1 MSQCDLSRPCAATG
15 GFTLKLA
22 ARLACAM
29 LVAASSFLFSEAHA
43 KPSMDVGEA
52 ASPSHNG
59 ARSINKSS
67 SFSSRHDCS
76 ETSFI
81 VELLDCPAIGNTQTF
96 VPTGEEFV
104 GAASTYNPHDPR
116 DKFAGSGRT
125 STGEL
130 YDGANWTAAIRT
142 DLRWYFNGVR
152 YGRNYKPVFALVEGA
167 GKKVIVRINDVGPLR
182 PGRIIDLNARTMHY
196 FDPTLKAGLIQDVK
210 VTPLFADDLAVGPV
224 EPAQKIL
231 AGDFENFFS
240 APDLLRDFDDHTQL
254 RPLLFLR

>member
-1 MSQCDLSRPCAATG
+1 
-15 GFTLKLA
+15 
-22 ARLACAM
+22 M
-29 LVAASSFLFSEAHA
+29 LVAASFFLFSEAQA
-43 KPSMDVGEA
+43 KPTMDVGES
-52 ASPSHNG
+52 ASPSLSG

-76 ETSFI
+76 QTSFI

-96 VPTGEEFV
+96 VPAGEEFV

-116 DKFAGSGRT
+116 DKTAGGGRT

-142 DLRWYFNGVR
+142 DIRWYFGGVR
-152 YGRNYKPVFALVEGA
+152 YGRNYQPVFALVEGA
-167 GKKVIVRINDVGPLR
+167 GKKAIVRINDVGPLR
-182 PGRIIDLNARTMHY
+182 PGRVIDLNVRTMQY
-196 FDPTLKAGLIQDVK
+196 FDPTMKLGLIPDVK

-224 EPAQKIL
+224 EPAQKTL

>member
-1 MSQCDLSRPCAATG
+1 
-15 GFTLKLA
+15 
-22 ARLACAM
+22 M

-52 ASPSHNG
+52 ASPSHSG

-81 VELLDCPAIGNTQTF
+81 VELLDCPAIGNTETF

-167 GKKVIVRINDVGPLR
+167 AKKVIVRINDVGPLR

-196 FDPTLKAGLIQDVK
+196 FDPSLKAGLIQDVK

-224 EPAQKIL
+224 EPARKVL
-231 AGDFENFFS
+231 AGDFEHFFS
-240 APDLLRDFDDHTQL
+240 APDLMRDFDDHSQL